1 MREAILC
8 LLVIVTLVSIAE
20 SADIMELPASKGNIS
35 FPHKKHQQILKDC
48 TKCHATSEG
57 GKIPQLG
64 MDWAHKT
71 CRGCHGEL
79 MKGPQ
84 ACRDCHKKKE

>member
-1 MREAILC
+1 MKITVFC
-8 LLVIVTLVSIAE
+8 MLVCAAFAGTAD

-35 FPHKKHQQILKDC
+35 FPHKKHQLMLKDC
-48 TKCHATSEG
+48 TKCHASPEG

-71 CRGCHGEL
+71 CRGCHGEM

-84 ACRDCHKKKE
+84 ACRDCHKKKG